1 MVRKIWNHFEEYLL
15 VGSLAFSVALV
26 FLQVVMRYVFQ
37 QSLSWSEEL
46 ARYLFLWQIW
56 IGASF
61 AVKERRHLRIEML
74 LNALR
79 GRSRILGEMAVL
91 LVWFGFSVFLAYKG
105 TELTSILL
113 LRGQV
118 SPAMR
123 IPMGYAYAAVPA
135 GCILMA
141 IRLLEELHD
150 LFRTLASKEEG
161 S

>member
-26 FLQVVMRYVFQ
+26 FIQVVMRYVFQ

-79 GRSRILGEMAVL
+79 GRRRLLGEMAVL

-105 TELTSILL
+105 TELTSILF

-135 GCILMA
+135 GCMLMA
-141 IRLLEELHD
+141 IRLLEELHR
-150 LFRTLASKEEG
+150 LFRTLASREEV

>member
-1 MVRKIWNHFEEYLL
+1 
-15 VGSLAFSVALV
+15 
-26 FLQVVMRYVFQ
+26 
-37 QSLSWSEEL
+37 
-46 ARYLFLWQIW
+46 
-56 IGASF
+56 
-61 AVKERRHLRIEML
+61 
-74 LNALR
+74 
-79 GRSRILGEMAVL
+79 MAVL

-105 TELTSILL
+105 TELTSILF

-141 IRLLEELHD
+141 IRLLEELHR
-150 LFRTLASKEEG
+150 LFRTLASREEV